1 MKNGTYYID
10 EELNEFDNFF
20 KGKKRR
26 SCEDEAKA
34 KGKTNRQARI
44 QCRTELGGSAIG
56 RGAKKVGLA
65 IPRGAFLTLLRFNFR
80 GMASRLYRAK
90 SEQTTE
96 WKRATRKWLSLGGN
110 EDALLK
116 GMSAGKDKK
125 PLGCG
130 ANCKAKFDL
139 KSNFID
145 YTDDEMIFLEENPDF
160 SFSNLEPAVTS
171 SLIATGGA
179 VLGAMAGA
187 ISKTRMTKL
196 EAEANKE
203 GAEAQAGFLKKQ
215 QEEKSKRTKTLIIGA
230 SVLSVVIIGGLFIL
244 RKRRTNK

>member
-1 MKNGTYYID
+1 MNNETYYID
-10 EELNEFDNFF
+10 EEINEFDNFF

-34 KGKTNRQARI
+34 QGKTPKQARI

-80 GMASRLYRAK
+80 GMASRLTRAK
-90 SEQTTE
+90 SEQPTE
-96 WKRATRKWLSLGGN
+96 WQRALRKWVSLGGN
-110 EDALLK
+110 EDALIK
-116 GMSAGKDKK
+116 GMSAGKDKR

-130 ANCKAKFDL
+130 KGCKDKFDL
-139 KSNFID
+139 QSNFID
-145 YTDDEMIFLEENPDF
+145 YTEDEMIFLEDNPDF

-187 ISKTRMTKL
+187 IAKTRMTKA

-203 GAEAQAGFLKKQ
+203 GAEAQADYLKKQ

-230 SVLSVVIIGGLFIL
+230 SVLSIIVIGGLFIL
-244 RKRRTNK
+244 RKRRRNN